1 MALEITS
8 SNFDKEVLDSD
19 KPVLVD
25 FWAAWCNPCKMVG
38 PVIEEISQEATDF
51 KVVKVNIDENPDIAS
66 RYNIMSI
73 PTIGLFK
80 DGQLVKQSIGVQS
93 KEQILS
99 LLD

>member
-80 DGQLVKQSIGVQS
+80 DGQLVKQSIGVQP